1 MGNKTNSV
9 KNQSL
14 LVAGETYRH
23 AAEAKAETERDCRL
37 GDKGKESKEK
47 GNNIL

>member
-1 MGNKTNSV
+1 LGNKSNSV

-37 GDKGKESKEK
+37 GEKKMENGEK
-47 GNNIL
+47 GNNIV